1 MIIALRNRKRHT
13 IIGKEIFLT
22 ERSKKFDCTSK
33 EISGLSIGAQFP
45 VFEFGGL
52 IMTMEPNKHT
62 PKHQSTDSSS
72 FIHDDASLNEDITY
86 LNAKKKKWSLKKKII
101 VIVSIILAII
111 ILLFG
116 AGFIYVKSLLGT
128 IQRQELDVN
137 DLGINSSSTT
147 SSTEDGNTTPESQ
160 SDVTNIALFGLDTRD
175 LSSDS
180 GRSDATMVL
189 SIDRTHNKIKLTSIA
204 RDTYV
209 EVPGRGMTKLNHAYA
224 YGGPQLAVKTL
235 NQNFSLDIQDFVT
248 VNFAQLA
255 NIIDYIG
262 GVTVNVTQEELEV
275 ANQCM
280 IELNAL
286 GMDIDPI
293 TETGDVLLTGGQA
306 VAYARDRTNGSDLDR
321 TDRQREVLDSM
332 FQSVMQLDVTKL
344 PGLISMV
351 FSECVTSLT
360 DDEILGIGTW
370 ALTSSPTMDQASFP
384 TAGCNASGQI
394 IDELWYFVYDLD
406 NATDILHKFI
416 YEDIQPE

>member
-1 MIIALRNRKRHT
+1 M
-13 IIGKEIFLT
+13 
-22 ERSKKFDCTSK
+22 TS
-33 EISGLSIGAQFP
+33 
-45 VFEFGGL
+45 
-52 IMTMEPNKHT
+52 MEPNKHT
-62 PKHQSTDSSS
+62 PKHQRTEPSS
-72 FIHDDASLNEDITY
+72 FIPDNSSLNEDITY
-86 LNAKKKKWSLKKKII
+86 LNAQKKKWSLKKKII
-101 VIVSIILAII
+101 VIVSIILAIM

-128 IQRQELDVN
+128 IQRQDLDVN
-137 DLGINSSSTT
+137 DLGINSSSDSADGTT
-147 SSTEDGNTTPESQ
+147 SPESEA
-160 SDVTNIALFGLDTRD
+160 DVTNIALFGLDTRD

-209 EVPGRGMTKLNHAYA
+209 EVPGRGKTKLNHAYA

-235 NQNFSLDIQDFVT
+235 NQNFDLDIQDFVT

-306 VAYARDRTNGSDLDR
+306 VAYARDRTNGTDLDR

-332 FQSVMQLDVTKL
+332 FQSVMKLDATKL

-360 DDEILGIGTW
+360 DEEILGIGTW
-370 ALTSSPTMDQASFP
+370 ALTSGPTMKQASFP
-384 TAGCNASGQI
+384 TAGCNATGEI

-416 YEDIQPE
+416 YEDIQPQ

>member
-1 MIIALRNRKRHT
+1 M
-13 IIGKEIFLT
+13 
-22 ERSKKFDCTSK
+22 TSK
-33 EISGLSIGAQFP
+33 D
-45 VFEFGGL
+45 
-52 IMTMEPNKHT
+52 PNKHT
-62 PKHQSTDSSS
+62 PKHQSTEPSS
-72 FIHDDASLNEDITY
+72 FIPNNASLNEDITY

-128 IQRQELDVN
+128 IQRQELDMN
-137 DLGINSSSTT
+137 DLGISSSNSTT
-147 SSTEDGNTTPESQ
+147 STTNDSDTPPESQ

-209 EVPGRGMTKLNHAYA
+209 EVPGRGKTKLNHAYA

-235 NQNFSLDIQDFVT
+235 NQNFDLDIQDFVT

-306 VAYARDRTNGSDLDR
+306 VAYARDRTNGTDLDR

-332 FQSVMQLDVTKL
+332 FQSVMKLDVTKL

-360 DDEILGIGTW
+360 DEEILGIGTW
-370 ALTSSPTMDQASFP
+370 ALTSGPTMEQASFP
-384 TAGCNASGQI
+384 TAGCNATGEI

>member
-1 MIIALRNRKRHT
+1 MA
-13 IIGKEIFLT
+13 
-22 ERSKKFDCTSK
+22 S
-33 EISGLSIGAQFP
+33 
-45 VFEFGGL
+45 
-52 IMTMEPNKHT
+52 MEPKDSNSK
-62 PKHQSTDSSS
+62 PQDAESSLPVRDDSS
-72 FIHDDASLNEDITY
+72 LKEDITY
-86 LNAKKKKWSLKKKII
+86 INAKKKKWSLKKKII
-101 VIVSIILAII
+101 VILCVILAIV
-111 ILLFG
+111 ILVFG

-128 IQRQELDVN
+128 IQREELDLD
-137 DLGINSSSTT
+137 DLGINSSSQT
-147 SSTEDGNTTPESQ
+147 STGEGDTSPESQ
-160 SDVTNIALFGLDTRD
+160 TDVTNIALFGLDSRD
-175 LSSDS
+175 LSSDA

-189 SIDRTHNKIKLTSIA
+189 SIDRTHNKIKVTSIA

-209 EVPGRGMTKLNHAYA
+209 EVPGRGKTKLNHAYA

-235 NQNFSLDIQDFVT
+235 NQNFDLDIQDFVT

-255 NIIDYIG
+255 NIIDYVG

-286 GMDIDPI
+286 GMDVDPI

-306 VAYARDRTNGSDLDR
+306 VAYARDRTNGTDLDR
-321 TDRQREVLDSM
+321 TDRQREVLNSM
-332 FQSVMQLDVTKL
+332 FESAMQLDITKL
-344 PGLISMV
+344 PGFISMV
-351 FSECVTSLT
+351 FSECVTSLS

-370 ALTSSPTMDQASFP
+370 ALTSGPTMEQASFP
-384 TAGCNASGQI
+384 TAGCNATGEI

>member
-1 MIIALRNRKRHT
+1 M
-13 IIGKEIFLT
+13 
-22 ERSKKFDCTSK
+22 TS
-33 EISGLSIGAQFP
+33 
-45 VFEFGGL
+45 
-52 IMTMEPNKHT
+52 MEPNKHT
-62 PKHQSTDSSS
+62 PKHQRTEPSS
-72 FIHDDASLNEDITY
+72 FMPDDSSLNEDITY
-86 LNAKKKKWSLKKKII
+86 LNAQKKKWSLKKKII

-128 IQRQELDVN
+128 IQRQDLDVN
-137 DLGINSSSTT
+137 DLGINSSSDSADGTT
-147 SSTEDGNTTPESQ
+147 SPESEA
-160 SDVTNIALFGLDTRD
+160 DVTNIALFGLDTRD

-189 SIDRTHNKIKLTSIA
+189 SIDHTHNKIKLTSIA

-209 EVPGRGMTKLNHAYA
+209 EVPGRGKTKLNHAYA

-235 NQNFSLDIQDFVT
+235 NQNFDLDIQDFVT

-306 VAYARDRTNGSDLDR
+306 VAYARDRTNGTDLDR

-332 FQSVMQLDVTKL
+332 FQSVMKLDATKL

-360 DDEILGIGTW
+360 DEEILGIGTW
-370 ALTSSPTMDQASFP
+370 ALTSGPTMKQASFP
-384 TAGCNASGQI
+384 TAGCNATGEI

-416 YEDIQPE
+416 YEDIQPQ